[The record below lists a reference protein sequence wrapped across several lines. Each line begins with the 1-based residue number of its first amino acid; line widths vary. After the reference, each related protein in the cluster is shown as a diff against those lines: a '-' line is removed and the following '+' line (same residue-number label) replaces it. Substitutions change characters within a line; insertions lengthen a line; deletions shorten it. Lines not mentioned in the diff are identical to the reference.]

1 MESDN
6 PFECLIR
13 ADEAFNSG
21 DLSKARDICIQSI
34 ERFPEFPALYSLLI
48 QVYLKENN
56 IFEADKI
63 VDLAI
68 GKFPINRSF
77 QLLKTELE
85 KKKKESK
92 KESLPSE
99 VISKEIDSISPPENP
114 LLHRNKLAFTNY
126 PFLGRT
132 VKIPINPNDF
142 PLRTLKTPEFEPI
155 RNLGLRTSLLRLL
168 EDN

>member
-6 PFECLIR
+6 LFECLIQ
-13 ADEAFNSG
+13 ADKAFNSG
-21 DLSKARDICIQSI
+21 DLSKARDICIHSI
-34 ERFPEFPALYSLLI
+34 ERFSELPALYSLLI

-56 IFEADKI
+56 IFEAEKI

-68 GKFPINRSF
+68 SKFPINRSF

-85 KKKKESK
+85 KKKESK

-99 VISKEIDSISPPENP
+99 VISKEIDSIPPPENP
-114 LLHRNKLAFTNY
+114 LLPRSKLAFTNY
-126 PFLGRT
+126 PFFGRT

-168 EDN
+168 ADN